1 MKLNIKVDNKYLKIL
16 IIMSKENKEIKLFV
30 LNLS

>member
-16 IIMSKENKEIKLFV
+16 IIMSKENKEIKLLV